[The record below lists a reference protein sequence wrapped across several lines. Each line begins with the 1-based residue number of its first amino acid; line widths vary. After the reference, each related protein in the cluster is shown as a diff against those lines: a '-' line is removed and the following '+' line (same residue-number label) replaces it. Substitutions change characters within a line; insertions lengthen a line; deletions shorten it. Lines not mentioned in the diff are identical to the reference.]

1 MKYIIYAAVAA
12 LAVWA
17 VVYLVRHV
25 RRQLKG
31 DCGCSGGGCSGD
43 CSCCG
48 KKKD

>member
-25 RRQLKG
+25 CRQLKG
-31 DCGCSGGGCSGD
+31 DCGSCGGGCSGD

>member
-12 LAVWA
+12 LVVWA
-17 VVYLVRHV
+17 VVYLVCHV

-31 DCGCSGGGCSGD
+31 DCGSCGGGCSGD